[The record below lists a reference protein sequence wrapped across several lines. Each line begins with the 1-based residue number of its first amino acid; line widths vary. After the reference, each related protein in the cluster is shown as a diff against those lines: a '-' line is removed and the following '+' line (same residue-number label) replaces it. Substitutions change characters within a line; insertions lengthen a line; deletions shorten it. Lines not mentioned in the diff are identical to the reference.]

1 MTPERWQTIQELFQV
16 AAARPEENRAVFL
29 EEACAGDDSLR
40 REVEKLLATD
50 QEPENG
56 FEKIA
61 FRVAAKWA
69 AENDHRNLVGQ
80 TLGRYKIVT
89 PLASGGMG
97 EVYLAQDTTLDRQ
110 AALKLLPR
118 QFTQDADRLRRFEQ
132 EARAVS
138 ALNHPNIV
146 TIYEIGEWD
155 GTRFIATEYIEGE
168 TLREQLHKPR
178 LPVAAVLDIGCQTA
192 GALAAAHAAGIV
204 HRDIKP
210 ANIMLRADGYIK
222 VLDFGLAKL
231 TSVRAQTDLTEPG
244 RVMGTLNYMSPEQA
258 LGQPLDHRTDIFSL
272 GVVLYEIATGHRLF
286 EGKSEAATCDCILHQ
301 AIPPMQDFA
310 PSLPAE
316 LDLVT
321 RRALEKD
328 PARRYQT
335 AADLREDLKRLA
347 QGSGSTE
354 AARAASDA
362 RHAERRRRNA
372 RVATIAALFVGVM
385 AVALFLVGRFAA
397 RHPAAVPNETGDK
410 SIAVLPFVDLSQA
423 KDQEYFCDGM
433 SEELL
438 DSLSRVEGL
447 RVVAR
452 TSSFAFKGKN
462 MPVGEIAQKLG
473 VQNILEGSLR
483 RDGNRIRITAQLI
496 NARDGFHLWS
506 ETFERELQGVFAVQD
521 EITRAIV
528 AKLKMKLALAPS
540 ARAPANG
547 DAHELYLRG
556 LYFSNKS
563 SEEELRKAFA
573 LFQQA
578 LAEDPNMARAW
589 TGIAKVWLWLADEYV
604 TPLEGYA
611 AMEDAAKKALAL
623 NPDDAEAHCYLG
635 EARWFLN
642 WDPASAEAESERA
655 LAIDPNSASAH
666 VLLALLQPARGDC
679 AAGIAHILAAEEL
692 DPLSPVITN
701 RKKSLM
707 IRCHRLNEALAA
719 AQRTIELDPKF
730 LYRESPLAVVYRA
743 QGKPEQA
750 LALYL
755 EAAQLRHRPS
765 PGLALAYADLG
776 REAEAR
782 EVLRQLLERR
792 KSHYMRADSIAEIYA
807 VLGEPEEAFVW
818 LERAYRE
825 HSSSLPNVPFLSG
838 FKSLLTDPPFADL
851 IRRMGFDPEVVL
863 DRTRFP

>member
-1 MTPERWQTIQELFQV
+1 MIPERWQRVEALFEEAV
-16 AAARPEENRAVFL
+16 ARPVESRAVFL
-29 EEACAGDDSLR
+29 EEACAGDDLLR
-40 REVEKLLATD
+40 HEVEMLLASD
-50 QEPENG
+50 QEAESG
-56 FEKIA
+56 LEEIA
-61 FRVAAKWA
+61 PGVAAKWA
-69 AENDHRNLVGQ
+69 VENDHRDLAGQ
-80 TLGRYKIVT
+80 MLGRYKILAH
-89 PLASGGMG
+89 LASGGMG
-97 EVYLAQDTTLDRQ
+97 EVYLAQDTTLDRK

-132 EARAVS
+132 EARAAS

-146 TIYEIGEWD
+146 TIYEIGEWG

-168 TLREQLHKPR
+168 TLRKPR
-178 LPVAAVLDIGCQTA
+178 LPVTAVLDIGCQTA
-192 GALAAAHAAGIV
+192 GALAAAHAADIV

-210 ANIMLRADGYIK
+210 ANIMLRPDGYIK

-231 TSVRAQTDLTEPG
+231 TSARVQTDLTDPG
-244 RVMGTLNYMSPEQA
+244 RVMGTINYMSPEQA

-272 GVVLYEIATGHRLF
+272 GVVLYEIATGHCPF
-286 EGKSEAATCDCILHQ
+286 AGKNDVATCDRILHQ
-301 AIPPMQDFA
+301 AIPPMQEFA
-310 PSLPAE
+310 PSLPVE
-316 LDLVT
+316 LDQVT

-328 PARRYQT
+328 PGRRYQT
-335 AADLREDLKRLA
+335 ASDLREDLQRLA
-347 QGSGSTE
+347 QGSSPTE
-354 AARAASDA
+354 AGRGAS
-362 RHAERRRRNA
+362 NA
-372 RVATIAALFVGVM
+372 RRIAGRWRSARVVAMAALVVGAIAAGV
-385 AVALFLVGRFAA
+385 FLTGRFAA
-397 RHPAAVPNETGDK
+397 PHQAAAPNESSGK

-423 KDQEYFCDGM
+423 KDQEYMCDGI

-438 DSLSRVEGL
+438 DSLSRIEGL

-452 TSSFAFKGKN
+452 TSSFSFKGKT
-462 MPVGEIAQKLG
+462 VAVAEIARQLG

-496 NARDGFHLWS
+496 NARNGFHLWS
-506 ETFERELQGVFAVQD
+506 ETFEREPQGVFAVQD
-521 EITRAIV
+521 EITSAIV
-528 AKLKMKLALAPS
+528 EKLRVELALPIPT
-540 ARAPANG
+540 RVPENPA
-547 DAHELYLRG
+547 AYELYLRG

-611 AMEDAAKKALAL
+611 AMEAAAKKALAL
-623 NPDDAEAHCYLG
+623 NPNDAEARCYLG
-635 EARWFLN
+635 EARMFLN
-642 WDPASAEAESERA
+642 WDPASAEAESKRA

-666 VLLALLQPARGDC
+666 LLLALLQPDLGDC
-679 AAGIAHILAAEEL
+679 AVGIAHIRAAEEL

-707 IRCHRLNEALAA
+707 IRCHRLDEALAA

-730 LYRESPLAVVYRA
+730 LYSESPLAAVYRA
-743 QGKPEQA
+743 QGKPDQA

-776 REAEAR
+776 READAR

-792 KSHYMRADSIAEIYA
+792 KSHYMRADAIAGIYA
-807 VLGEPEEAFVW
+807 VLGEREEAFAW

-825 HSSSLPNVPFLSG
+825 HSSSLPNVAFLSQ
-838 FKSLLTDPPFADL
+838 FESLLSDPRLADL
-851 IRRMGFDPEVVL
+851 IRRMGFDPDVML